1 MLNYYF
7 FPIFRFF
14 IIIFLRMLLFQK
26 PISKGAQIG
35 VFNFNSLD
43 DLGKGGLV
51 QGDDSGNYFHLTDFD
66 FDRQTM
72 SAGRWGMPPL
82 LNITKDC
89 REKLLAK
96 NKYAKEILI
105 YKIFRMRASDPVKEA
120 GNLKLGITHVYELFF
135 QLFYYRAQGIDKYSK
150 VDVEGVCG
158 EKIAIFFFHNIAND
172 TLKTN
177 FKNVYAQSPIKAPV
191 AQFMKWYDTFNPN
204 SDFYNS
210 ICSGYTYNTLVD
222 KFLKNE
228 DKLKYYDTPLDIR
241 RKYFG
246 GNLYLCPDYCT
257 YSGVFAILTFFLP
270 TCHCKDP
277 KMNLLSDPTY
287 IPPTQYMQPF
297 DYDEEKFNKNKD
309 SYFSIGVLGCFMFTF
324 ILGMQNNY
332 GCYIILG
339 IGAVIIF
346 SFIELLIFGKKRILV
361 VLELLYNNNINPK
374 SDMKTRNNNN
384 ANRIVVNDKKIFD
397 NIPDKRKNGNIVLIS
412 SSSKSPIES
421 NYNITNTNVSKN
433 TKKKFYGRK
442 ISNEKN
448 IQKQTEKYEK
458 SENEDDYDYYFQ
470 EDFDEKTMNVEKVD
484 KDIKI
489 YPNNPE
495 SNIYKNQK
503 EKGKKI
509 EKRMETN
516 DEREEESEDSEKVEE
531 GKAKNDIQNIGNNDE
546 ELEEEE
552 EVEEEEEMGEGG
564 EGGENANPPKIK
576 IKVKKKKKVNTI
588 YPNKSSYIEMP
599 SGQQLSQEK
608 IKNSPEEQKI
618 GNNRFVRKKSI
629 IRKHNQND
637 LPQFKKY
644 SVNQLQSPEL
654 ELVTRNKRSNSKKQS
669 KVRFKDIHLG
679 LDNILNT
686 HNNFPDIPKSK
697 IRFKIDNIFSD
708 QELNYMSFTQFL
720 KYDKRTFIQMYL
732 SFLNEHSPLFF
743 LLHYYNSDPKGNM
756 LYQIR
761 YPSAKLI
768 FFCIE
773 IYVCFF
779 FNCTVFGTKSAGYQ
793 FYGTYTF
800 WKHLAF
806 GVVLSPFCLI
816 VDRLLHYLIFF
827 RVTRKIIGI
836 KLLFYTKILYLK
848 KEKTFDDFEYFI
860 KKEHV
865 SKYHRVITKIE
876 NINPDDLHRLIK
888 HERTDLKKK
897 VEIFFH
903 IYKKKIIVTLIFSC
917 FGIIFM
923 WYYVTAFCVAFKN
936 SQSNFLL
943 NVLLTFIFC
952 NLLSG
957 AYCLLIAYTRQKA
970 LKEKKK
976 SYFVVS
982 LLLKFL

>member
-1 MLNYYF
+1 
-7 FPIFRFF
+7 
-14 IIIFLRMLLFQK
+14 MLLFKK

-35 VFNFNSLD
+35 VFTFNSLD

-51 QGDDSGNYFHLTDFD
+51 QGDGSGNYFHLTDFD

-82 LNITKDC
+82 LNITKGC

-105 YKIFRMRASDPVKEA
+105 YKIFRMRASDPVKEP

-135 QLFYYRAQGIDKYSK
+135 QLFYYRAHGIDKYSK
-150 VDVEGVCG
+150 VDVEGICG
-158 EKIAIFFFHNIAND
+158 EKIAIFFFHNIANE

-228 DKLKYYDTPLDIR
+228 DELKYYDTPLDIR

-346 SFIELLIFGKKRILV
+346 SFIELLIFGKKRVLV
-361 VLELLYNNNINPK
+361 VLQLLYNNNINPK
-374 SDMKTRNNNN
+374 SDINASNNNN
-384 ANRIVVNDKKIFD
+384 NNTNRIIVNDKKVF
-397 NIPDKRKNGNIVLIS
+397 DKRKNSNNVLIS

-421 NYNITNTNVSKN
+421 NYYMTNTNVSKN
-433 TKKKFYGRK
+433 TKNKFYGRK

-448 IQKQTEKYEK
+448 IKNQTNNYEK
-458 SENEDDYDYYFQ
+458 SENENEDNYEYYFK
-470 EDFDEKTMNVEKVD
+470 EDFDEKTMNAEKVD
-484 KDIKI
+484 KEIKI
-489 YPNNPE
+489 YPNIPE
-495 SNIYKNQK
+495 SYIYKNQK
-503 EKGKKI
+503 EKEKKI

-516 DEREEESEDSEKVEE
+516 GDREEESEDSEKVEE
-531 GKAKNDIQNIGNNDE
+531 GEAKNEIQDIDKKNE
-546 ELEEEE
+546 EIEEEE
-552 EVEEEEEMGEGG
+552 EVEEEEEEEEWGG
-564 EGGENANPPKIK
+564 GGQNANPPKIK
-576 IKVKKKKKVNTI
+576 IKIKKKKKVNNI
-588 YPNKSSYIEMP
+588 YPNKASNIEMP
-599 SGQQLSQEK
+599 SSQKLSQEK
-608 IKNSPEEQKI
+608 IKNSPENQII
-618 GNNRFVRKKSI
+618 GNSQFVRKKSS
-629 IRKHNQND
+629 IRKTNQNGQQ
-637 LPQFKKY
+637 QFKGY
-644 SVNQLQSPEL
+644 SENQPQSPEL
-654 ELVTRNKRSNSKKQS
+654 ELVARNNRQNSKKQS

-679 LDNILNT
+679 LDKILIT
-686 HNNFPDIPKSK
+686 HNNFPEIPKSK

-708 QELNYMSFTQFL
+708 QELNYMDFTQFL
-720 KYDKRTFIQMYL
+720 KYDKRNFFQMYL

-756 LYQIR
+756 IYQIR

-806 GVVLSPFCLI
+806 GVVLSPFCLF
-816 VDRLLHYLIFF
+816 VNRVLHYLIFF

-848 KEKTFDDFEYFI
+848 KERTYDDFEYFI

-876 NINPDDLHRLIK
+876 NIDPDDLHRLIK
-888 HERTDLKKK
+888 HERTDLKQK

-903 IYKKKIIVTLIFSC
+903 IYKKKIIVTLVFSC
-917 FGIIFM
+917 LGTIFM

-952 NLLSG
+952 NILSG
-957 AYCLLIAYTRQKA
+957 AYCFLIAYVRQKA

-976 SYFVVS
+976 SYFVIS
-982 LLLKFL
+982 LFLKFL